1 MKTKKTKHKIHNPKK
16 KKIDQIVQQMAKDG
30 VEKLHILADFDSTL
44 TRSFVNGI
52 PTPSIG
58 TALRKGNFLTPDYT
72 AKANALYD
80 HYSKIE
86 RDPSV
91 PKEEKKKIMNEWWRK
106 SFKLLKDS
114 GLSKKNIERATTS
127 GEVQY
132 RPRALEFIDRLHEHN
147 IPLVIMS
154 ASTVG
159 ADGIAA
165 HLKHNN
171 SHKNN
176 IHIISNS
183 FIWDEDGK
191 VLGVNEPIITG
202 MNKDETLIQNF
213 PAFEVVKNRKN
224 VILLGDNI
232 GDVGMVEGFDYE
244 NLLKIGF
251 LNEDPAGDLLPEF
264 EKHYDAVILD
274 DGPFDFVNSILEKI
288 IS

>member
-58 TALRKGNFLTPDYT
+58 TALRKGNFLTSDYT

-132 RPRALEFIDRLHEHN
+132 RPRALEFIDCLHKHN

-191 VLGVNEPIITG
+191 VSGVCEPIITG